1 MCGWAAPTAKPM
13 NFIDASGKSL
23 NMLPRNCIAAFEQ
36 LKQLLNVE
44 GANLSG
50 HPPFQLPLAAWQFHR
65 SRGESAQRRLTSA
78 PVCPPRD
85 VKSTGT
91 RSNPRWIAWSNGV
104 RPKRWVR

>member
-44 GANLSG
+44 GANLADILLSSY
-50 HPPFQLPLAAWQFHR
+50 LSL
-65 SRGESAQRRLTSA
+65 RGSFTEAEERVLSA
-78 PVCPPRD
+78 V
-85 VKSTGT
+85 
-91 RSNPRWIAWSNGV
+91 
-104 RPKRWVR
+104 